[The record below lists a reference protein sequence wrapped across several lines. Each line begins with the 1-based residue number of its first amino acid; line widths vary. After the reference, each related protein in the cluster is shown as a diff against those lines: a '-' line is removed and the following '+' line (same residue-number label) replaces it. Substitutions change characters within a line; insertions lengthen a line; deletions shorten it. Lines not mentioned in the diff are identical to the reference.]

1 MCRSVQCN
9 VCEKMTWVG
18 CGAHI
23 DQALS
28 GYSIE
33 ERCKGWKTGECPG
46 LNSADTSGA
55 INCSTIED
63 RIRKGFKSVHH
74 LDVKDMSD
82 GCGSKFKI
90 ILVSDDFNGVR
101 LIERHRMVN
110 GDSGVLAGIMSN
122 VHAMEMKTW
131 TLEQYEKKMAKANA

>member
-1 MCRSVQCN
+1 M
-9 VCEKMTWVG
+9 EK
-18 CGAHI
+18 A
-23 DQALS
+23 
-28 GYSIE
+28 
-33 ERCKGWKTGECPG
+33 
-46 LNSADTSGA
+46 SANEP
-55 INCSTIED
+55 INCAVLEEKL
-63 RIRKGFKSVHH
+63 RKGFNSVHF

-131 TLEQYEKKMAKANA
+131 TSEQYEKKMAKKKNAQEEE